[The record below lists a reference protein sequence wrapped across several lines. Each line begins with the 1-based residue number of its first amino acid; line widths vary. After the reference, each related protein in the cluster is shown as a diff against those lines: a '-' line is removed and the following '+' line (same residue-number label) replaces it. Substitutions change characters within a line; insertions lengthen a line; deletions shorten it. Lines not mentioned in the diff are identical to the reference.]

1 MPGITR
7 FSLLLRA
14 TALFG
19 ALLDLSSCA
28 GSHQPGFDMPGIV
41 LWAWERPEDL
51 RFIDARRTGVAFLAG
66 TAQILPNG
74 SVLFRPRM
82 QQLQLPDGTPS
93 IAVVRIESAPKH
105 ENPKPEQLLFGLKRI
120 AALPDVRGLQ
130 IDFDARLS
138 ERVFYKTVI
147 ESIRK
152 ATNKPVGVTALASW
166 CSGDRWLDGEP
177 IAEAVP
183 MFFRMGRN
191 ESRNMS
197 VESAVCRGAIGLS
210 MDEAWPAVRPRALHR
225 IYVFNP
231 RAWTRSDYLAA
242 LSRIHNWK

>member
-1 MPGITR
+1 MPGIIR
-7 FSLLLRA
+7 FSLLLPIF
-14 TALFG
+14 LN
-19 ALLDLSSCA
+19 LSSCTI
-28 GSHQPGFDMPGIV
+28 SHQPGFDMPGIV

-66 TAQILPNG
+66 VAQILPNG
-74 SVLFRPRM
+74 SILFRPRT
-82 QQLQLPDGTPS
+82 QQLQLPDGTAT
-93 IAVVRIESAPKH
+93 IAVVRIESPPRH
-105 ENPKPEQLLFGLKRI
+105 ETPKPEQLLFGLERI

-152 ATNKPVGVTALASW
+152 SASKPVGVTALASW

-197 VESAVCRGAIGLS
+197 VESAMCRGAIGLS
-210 MDEAWPAVRPRALHR
+210 MDETWPVRPRAVHR
-225 IYVFNP
+225 IYIFNP

-242 LSRIHNWK
+242 LSRIQNWK